1 VWTLTGVWTG
11 QLLMIEDERGEAATA
26 HLGDGV
32 LVRRG
37 TRSRPV
43 DSDDQAA
50 LHLSFVLYSL
60 GWVLFMLI
68 GFFVV
73 IELLGNRW
81 WTLPLVV
88 FGANS
93 IFIYSFNM
101 VLREWLDH
109 AVGVFTF
116 HYGGIGT
123 LAPVAQACTV
133 LAVLWSLCYWM
144 YRRRIFVKV

>member
-1 VWTLTGVWTG
+1 
-11 QLLMIEDERGEAATA
+11 
-26 HLGDGV
+26 
-32 LVRRG
+32 
-37 TRSRPV
+37 
-43 DSDDQAA
+43 
-50 LHLSFVLYSL
+50 
-60 GWVLFMLI
+60 MLI

-101 VLREWLDH
+101 VLREWLDN

-116 HYGGIGT
+116 HYQGIGT
-123 LAPVAQACTV
+123 LAPVAQSCTV

-144 YRRRIFVKV
+144 YRRRVFVKV